1 MCFLQTVDIH
11 KEKVA
16 RREIGIL
23 TTNKNACRS
32 HKIVAPANPERP
44 VRYIRKPI
52 DYSVLDDMGHGVKV
66 MVVHQKAWVW
76 LILNCWC
83 QCWRDCVDV
92 MKMMWV

>member
-1 MCFLQTVDIH
+1 MATAHPQAQRLKRSLSLIGCHLQTVDVH

-23 TTNKNACRS
+23 TTNKNTCRS

-52 DYSVLDDMGHGVKV
+52 DYGVLDDIGHGVKV
-66 MVVHQKAWVW
+66 GGACAESC
-76 LILNCWC
+76 L
-83 QCWRDCVDV
+83 
-92 MKMMWV
+92 